1 MTFDRNN
8 LDVANSPYLRQ
19 HADNPVWWQ
28 EWSENVLEHAR
39 ATGRIVFVS
48 VGYSTCHWCHV
59 MAREAFSDQTCA
71 SLLNRYFVP
80 VKVDREQ
87 RPDIDHYLMS
97 FLVATTG
104 SGGWPL
110 NAFLSPEGHPFF
122 AMTYASTEPRF
133 HLPAFDDILGRVREF
148 YGENRDRIGPF
159 ELNAGHSGVDA
170 AVRPFLHRGSGAE
183 TGDADEPRD
192 AGDDDDAPAVAMISD
207 EDEPQALERVEALER
222 AFDRVHAGFGESQ
235 KFPPHSVL
243 LFLQHAYAAGL
254 SERAGEMA
262 RETLDAMMTR
272 GLHDHLQG
280 GFFRYTVDREWTIPH
295 FEKMLYDQA
304 LLLWNYS
311 VASRLFGRSGYREAA
326 AGVVRAL
333 EETFR
338 IGEGYASAHDAD
350 TNHREGGTYIWKLE
364 EIEEILD
371 EDELDAFLRVFAV
384 SRDGNFERRNHLV
397 RILPPGVHDDDPSR
411 VKRGPDRQ
419 LLDRA
424 VERLL
429 EARRRRE
436 QPERDDKIVA
446 GWNALVGCALLAAH
460 RFAGVDGALDRA
472 VGLASFLTDRFV
484 TDGPVAHSLLGDAL
498 QEQEFLGDVSALLLF
513 LTMLAEEGEAYDKP
527 FRPARAHLRSR
538 LATLEREGVWME
550 SLASDFPAV
559 PAEPFDQPIPSGIAL
574 AEYALLL
581 DRMRGHLDYGP
592 LEFADPHG
600 QAFANL
606 AALASRGYL
615 YVVESPEPLRWA
627 DLPVHAVQVR
637 GDARTSCYR
646 GVCYLGPPPAEARA
660 PEKRNV

>member
-1 MTFDRNN
+1 MTFARNN
-8 LDVANSPYLRQ
+8 LDLANSPYLRQ
-19 HADNPVWWQ
+19 HAENPVWWQ
-28 EWSENVLEHAR
+28 EWSAEILEYAR
-39 ATGRIVFVS
+39 KTDRIVFVS

-59 MAREAFSDQTCA
+59 MAREAFSDERCA
-71 SLLNRYFVP
+71 SILNRHFVP

-110 NAFLSPEGHPFF
+110 NAFLTPDGHPFF

-148 YGENRDRIGPF
+148 FGENRDRIAPF
-159 ELNAGHSGVDA
+159 ELNAEHSGIDGAIRKVLAHDDGGA
-170 AVRPFLHRGSGAE
+170 AE
-183 TGDADEPRD
+183 TADRP
-192 AGDDDDAPAVAMISD
+192 PVAMISD
-207 EDEPQALERVEALER
+207 EDESQAIARVDELDR
-222 AFDRVHAGFGESQ
+222 AFDRVHAGFGQSQ
-235 KFPPHSVL
+235 KFPPHSAL
-243 LFLQHAYAAGL
+243 LYLQYACAAGL

-311 VASRLFGRSGYREAA
+311 VGSRLFGRRGYREAA

-338 IGEGYASAHDAD
+338 VGEGYASAHDAD

-364 EIEEILD
+364 EIEQTLD

-411 VKRGPDRQ
+411 VKHGPDRQ

-429 EARRRRE
+429 EARRRRD

-446 GWNALVGCALLAAH
+446 GWNALVGCGLLAAH
-460 RFAGVDGALDRA
+460 RFAGLEGALDRA
-472 VGLASFLTDRFV
+472 VELAFFLTDRFV

-513 LTMLAEEGEAYDKP
+513 LTMLAEEGEPYDTP
-527 FRPARAHLRSR
+527 FRPARTHLRSR
-538 LATLEREGVWME
+538 LATLEHDGVWME
-550 SLASDFPAV
+550 SLADDFPAV

-581 DRMRGHLDYGP
+581 DRMRGHLDYAP
-592 LEFADPHG
+592 LEFADPHA

-615 YVVESPEPLRWA
+615 YVVESPEPLPWA
-627 DLPVHAVQVR
+627 DLPIHAVQVR

-646 GVCYLGPPPAEARA
+646 GVCYLGPPPADARA